1 MGERFVKE
9 TRYTSMLILW
19 LIAKFVFTALAVALC
34 LRGDITLGEY
44 LIVVTL
50 LWFVDALERRGR

>member
-1 MGERFVKE
+1 ML
-9 TRYTSMLILW
+9 MLILW
-19 LIAKFVFTALAVALC
+19 LIAKIVLTVFVIALC

>member
-1 MGERFVKE
+1 
-9 TRYTSMLILW
+9 MLILW